1 MAIVFVQTEAIK
13 LERMK
18 LTAIT
23 ISACILFASCLTEKK
38 VTRWNNEHEMQA
50 AKYCSEK
57 FPVDTVTK
65 TITQNIDSAGYFDAY
80 MNMSYLADSLFWKL
94 DSLQQLP
101 PEQRASLNIDSIR
114 KAVDKE
120 IRKRLKPCVDTV
132 KVVTNTVVDRAR
144 ERYLRGLVDEK
155 DKVITGQQKE
165 NFDLWKRLK
174 AKRKW
179 VWMFW
184 GLIILIAGYTILKL
198 RFKLPI

>member
-1 MAIVFVQTEAIK
+1 
-13 LERMK
+13 MK
-18 LTAIT
+18 IIAYS

-38 VTRWNNEHEMQA
+38 VNRWNNEHEMQA

-65 TITQNIDSAGYFDAY
+65 TVTQNIDSAGYFDAY
-80 MNMSYLADSLFWKL
+80 MNMSYLADSLFYKL
-94 DSLQQLP
+94 DSLQHLP
-101 PEQRASLNIDSIR
+101 PEQRAALNIDSIR

-144 ERYLRGLVDEK
+144 EKYLQRLIDQK
-155 DKVITGQQKE
+155 DGVITGLQKDNQE
-165 NFDLWKRLK
+165 LRDKVK
-174 AKRKW
+174 AKNKW

-184 GLIILIAGYTILKL
+184 GLIVLIGVYVFAKI
-198 RFKLPI
+198 RFKFPI